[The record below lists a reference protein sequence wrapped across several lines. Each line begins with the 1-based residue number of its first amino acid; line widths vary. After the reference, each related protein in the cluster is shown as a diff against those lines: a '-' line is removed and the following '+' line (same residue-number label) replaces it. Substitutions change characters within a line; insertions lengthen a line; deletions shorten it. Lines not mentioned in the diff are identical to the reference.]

1 MFWIA
6 ADIIGVRIPSVC
18 LMAAILLHPVSSAGE
33 VWRKVEFLRVREK
46 SVTGRYNDIIAMAP
60 YLYGELLSLQFEGQA
75 ECIRKVAGQRV
86 QLGQLDEMEQPCRD
100 HTTVGQGRRRRE
112 ISSA

>member
-46 SVTGRYNDIIAMAP
+46 VSQADIMTSSPWRHTSMVNFFLFSLKARLSVSGR
-60 YLYGELLSLQFEGQA
+60 
-75 ECIRKVAGQRV
+75 
-86 QLGQLDEMEQPCRD
+86 
-100 HTTVGQGRRRRE
+100 
-112 ISSA
+112 